1 MKTLFTPDFK
11 RDEHSNITEA
21 RVHNSLFVGAGALRI
36 DLQLLWEQAVRQ
48 KNFTLPA
55 VMSVILIC

>member
-21 RVHNSLFVGAGALRI
+21 RVHNSLFVGAGALR
-36 DLQLLWEQAVRQ
+36 AVRQ